1 MDVGESKL
9 RNSGIECLM
18 GSVWRPRLVLRNAGF
33 DQLGDKKKENED
45 FGQLATT
52 RFADPIVNDVYHKV
66 WIDHLLYSQTDGN
79 SEPWVTNARICN
91 SLERGKKKPKIWQT
105 HRFASDHYPITA
117 TLAP

>member
-1 MDVGESKL
+1 MK
-9 RNSGIECLM
+9 
-18 GSVWRPRLVLRNAGF
+18 SVRGVLKPEAPPIRLYNAIQPG
-33 DQLGDKKKENED
+33 
-45 FGQLATT
+45 
-52 RFADPIVNDVYHKV
+52 V

-79 SEPWVTNARICN
+79 SKPWVTKARICN